1 MHEKQTKNLQIA
13 IKWYYI
19 ILQIL
24 QESILGTLVHV
35 FSTYVEALRC
45 LHMKKKSKIIT
56 GYILMVT
63 TWTLICYCLVLLIW
77 CCLLTSQ
84 LLLFF

>member
-24 QESILGTLVHV
+24 QESILVTLVHV
-35 FSTYVEALRC
+35 FSTYVEALWC
-45 LHMKKKSKIIT
+45 LHMKKKKK
-56 GYILMVT
+56 
-63 TWTLICYCLVLLIW
+63 
-77 CCLLTSQ
+77 
-84 LLLFF
+84 